1 LSLFERQVDE
11 HTSDLGSKS
20 LSSELANEIED
31 GVTNVLLEMRVV
43 GLDGRDNLGSLGV
56 ESGGGR
62 VLRRSHVH
70 GLLADVSVGELNG
83 VLLLLHGSL
92 ALVSVLSHGLLH
104 LLVHV
109 VHGASGVVAL
119 RSALLVVSLTL
130 VSTLVVSVVSLLAT
144 LSASAHLLEGVLPLL
159 GKGLQ
164 ELSDLVVEFV
174 SGGDVLPVVLGVVK
188 LSELLEAKLILS
200 LFVSDLSE
208 LLELVMADL
217 ELSLVVESVV
227 AELQSLLS
235 LVRSLKAYKRVS
247 FLGLV
252 DGEHLYALDLTVL
265 GEDTHNI
272 LW

>member
-1 LSLFERQVDE
+1 LKKDTLEIDGCKFLKRYFPQNVIEIVNRSESGHSWHARHTGHGASGGHLGSGSVSTLHLGEEVGGFDDLLLEFSIVGQVELSLFERQVDE

-164 ELSDLVVEFV
+164 ELGDLVVEFV
-174 SGGDVLPVVLGVVK
+174 SG
-188 LSELLEAKLILS
+188 
-200 LFVSDLSE
+200 
-208 LLELVMADL
+208 
-217 ELSLVVESVV
+217 
-227 AELQSLLS
+227 
-235 LVRSLKAYKRVS
+235 
-247 FLGLV
+247 
-252 DGEHLYALDLTVL
+252 
-265 GEDTHNI
+265 
-272 LW
+272 